1 MLTII
6 FQVLCVLFFLS
17 IAGTLVTFIVATYR
31 SSAREFILIF
41 VSLLLLWLI
50 FGCYTLAITY
60 PSLQ

>member
-6 FQVLCVLFFLS
+6 FQGLCVLFFLS
-17 IAGTLVTFIVATYR
+17 IVGTLVTFIVATYR
-31 SSAREFILIF
+31 SWAREFTLVFI
-41 VSLLLLWLI
+41 SLLLLWLI